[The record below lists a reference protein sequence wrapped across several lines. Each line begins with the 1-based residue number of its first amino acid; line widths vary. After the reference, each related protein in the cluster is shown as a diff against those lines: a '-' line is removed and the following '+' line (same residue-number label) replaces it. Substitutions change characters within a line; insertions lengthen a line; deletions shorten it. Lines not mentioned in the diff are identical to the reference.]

1 MAGEFAT
8 REPDSPPLSW
18 RDWRPLFLAGALALL
33 LGGGLIA
40 VFDGISPYE
49 RTVALEGLT
58 STVLW
63 LAASLIGSCSTIAAL
78 MLTTVGLLEHLE
90 TNRLTPRF
98 LFHLRLVVTAAI
110 VTIGFAVLM
119 LLLTVFPTSTS
130 ASIAPSE
137 RQVDL
142 VYWTLLIATALSI
155 AGFTTVLGALYTT
168 VREVFRT
175 LPTTWVEEI
184 LTDEPPAD

>member
-1 MAGEFAT
+1 LAGEPEAH
-8 REPDSPPLSW
+8 RLDPPPLSW
-18 RDWRPLFLAGALALL
+18 RDWRPVFIAGALALM

-49 RTVALEGLT
+49 RTVALAGLT

-90 TNRLTPRF
+90 TDRLTPRF

-110 VTIGFAVLM
+110 VTIGFAGLM

-130 ASIAPSE
+130 ASVAPSE
-137 RQVDL
+137 HQVNL
-142 VYWTLLIATALSI
+142 VYWTMLIATALSI

-168 VREVFRT
+168 VHEVFRT
-175 LPTTWVEEI
+175 LPKTWVEEI